1 MICLV
6 LAFAAC
12 LWQRPSDDW
21 WTDGGTSVG
30 LVLGVIATLII
41 LFEMLLWP
49 RKRWYSGT
57 SWSAR
62 TWKIGRTQ
70 LWMQWHI
77 WLGLISA
84 PLAFMHSGLAFWDE
98 WFSLPWALGLLM
110 LVVYVSGIYGLWL
123 QNTVPLQLLQGV
135 AAEVP
140 ATEIEATVRHHHDQF
155 HQRLT
160 LELTTY
166 TGSEQSAGE
175 RIGKFFRE
183 TATDFIKSG
192 NPRSVL
198 AADARAMTEFS
209 RLKAEL
215 ASSIPNASSPP
226 ARLLEDLEELCSLR
240 RQLDLQKRLHRRLH
254 WWLTI
259 HLPASVFL
267 CFLLVAHILTA
278 LKYL

>member
-1 MICLV
+1 MLLTRGHLARHRKFFWASVICLV

-98 WFSLPWALGLLM
+98 WFSLPWVLGLLM
-110 LVVYVSGIYGLWL
+110 LV
-123 QNTVPLQLLQGV
+123 
-135 AAEVP
+135 
-140 ATEIEATVRHHHDQF
+140 
-155 HQRLT
+155 
-160 LELTTY
+160 
-166 TGSEQSAGE
+166 
-175 RIGKFFRE
+175 
-183 TATDFIKSG
+183 
-192 NPRSVL
+192 
-198 AADARAMTEFS
+198 
-209 RLKAEL
+209 
-215 ASSIPNASSPP
+215 
-226 ARLLEDLEELCSLR
+226 
-240 RQLDLQKRLHRRLH
+240 
-254 WWLTI
+254 
-259 HLPASVFL
+259 
-267 CFLLVAHILTA
+267 
-278 LKYL
+278 